1 MSRTP
6 HVETVD
12 PRPWAAALTV
22 RTARSAEVLGR
33 MRAWRDEHAP
43 GVTTSAIT
51 FAAFAAAL
59 RELDLHPDLSGATFL
74 ADARRYLAE
83 GVSIDSNFCFGPYL
97 RPESLTDPAA
107 IHRALKA
114 ELATGGMLTMMLLRA
129 GKLAL

>member
-59 RELDLHPDLSGATFL
+59 REIGLKPDLDGATFL
-74 ADARRYLAE
+74 ADGRRYLAE
-83 GVSIDSNFCFGPYL
+83 GVQVDSNFCWGPYL
-97 RPESLTDPAA
+97 SPDDMLDPMS
-107 IHRALKA
+107 IHRTIKE
-114 ELATGGMLTMMLLRA
+114 ELA
-129 GKLAL
+129 